1 MGSLLKG
8 TRMTTIA
15 WDGKTLAAD
24 RQAHHGPSNTKY
36 ECKKLRVLNG
46 RAIAGAGIK
55 CLNDAMASWIAYGGD
70 LPEACKQGEYTVVV
84 ANAENECEVYEGVPI
99 PLKIP
104 AGVKLAWGS
113 GAQAAMAAME
123 CGKDAREA
131 IEIAS
136 RVDLDTGCGID
147 SHTF

>member
-1 MGSLLKG
+1 
-8 TRMTTIA
+8 MTTIA

-36 ECKKLRVLNG
+36 ERKKLCVLDG
-46 RAIAGAGIK
+46 KAIAGAGRAS
-55 CLNDAMASWIAYGGD
+55 LNDAMANWITYGGD
-70 LPEACKQGEYTVVV
+70 LPDACKEGEYTVVV

>member
-1 MGSLLKG
+1 
-8 TRMTTIA
+8 MTTIA

-55 CLNDAMASWIAYGGD
+55 CLNDAMASWITCGGD
-70 LPEACKQGEYTVVV
+70 LPEACKQGEYIVVV
-84 ANAENECEVYEGVPI
+84 AKGENTCEVYEGVPI
-99 PLKIP
+99 PLVIP
-104 AGVKLAWGS
+104 SGVKLAWGS

-123 CGKDAREA
+123 CGKNAEEA
-131 IEIAS
+131 IQIAS
-136 RVDLDTGCGID
+136 RVDLDTGMGYD

>member
-1 MGSLLKG
+1 
-8 TRMTTIA
+8 MTTIA

-24 RQAHHGPSNTKY
+24 RQAHHGFSNSKY
-36 ECKKLRVLNG
+36 GAQKLWVRSG
-46 RAIAGAGIK
+46 RAIAGTDR
-55 CLNDAMASWIAYGGD
+55 LDLSNAMADWIAFGGD
-70 LPEACKQGEYTVVV
+70 LPEACKQGEYTVIV
-84 ANAENECEVYEGVPI
+84 ANGENDCIVYEGIPT

>member
-1 MGSLLKG
+1 
-8 TRMTTIA
+8 MTTIA

-46 RAIAGAGIK
+46 RAIAGAGMK
-55 CLNDAMASWIAYGGD
+55 CLIDAMTDWITYGGD

-84 ANAENECEVYEGVPI
+84 ASAENECEVYEGAPI

-123 CGKDAREA
+123 CGKNAEEA
-131 IEIAS
+131 IVIAS
-136 RVDLDTGCGID
+136 RVDLDTGMGFD